1 MTTTA
6 VPRPGHV
13 DIMYAVM
20 TAEALDRDDRLPE
33 GLEPLLRRN
42 GASEELM
49 AMWRERP
56 HAQVLVQVAPLAG
69 AGDAHVQM
77 RAAAF
82 ALAAEHDGLVID
94 LALPRLLEP
103 PRGEIRL
110 EYADAWVLVHYD
122 VASRGVLGT
131 RGLESF
137 GLPELCVKVP
147 EGAEAAMVGAVTS
160 GLTHRLLTEW
170 PHVDPVGPAVITL
183 RDIAFGL
190 GDPQADSIG
199 TERRVRVEIS
209 YDDVAHE
216 LDVTLA
222 DDPAILFR

>member
-20 TAEALDRDDRLPE
+20 TAEVIDRDDPLPE
-33 GLEPLLRRN
+33 GLDPLLRRN
-42 GASEELM
+42 GASAELM
-49 AMWRERP
+49 AMWRQRR
-56 HAQVLVQVAPLAG
+56 HARVLVQVAPLSEAG
-69 AGDAHVQM
+69 AAHVQM
-77 RAAAF
+77 RATAF

-103 PRGEIRL
+103 PSDAVRL
-110 EYADAWVLVHYD
+110 EHADAWVLVHYD
-122 VASRGVLGT
+122 MASRGVLGT

-137 GLPELCVKVP
+137 GLPELCVTVP
-147 EGAEAAMVGAVTS
+147 EGVEAAMVGAVTS

-190 GDPQADSIG
+190 GDPHADSIG

-209 YDDVAHE
+209 YDDIAHE
-216 LDVTLA
+216 LDVRLL
-222 DDPAILFR
+222 DDPTPLFR